1 MITSVA
7 NHVGNRHIL
16 WKLDIATARARGVP
30 VLILGGRLGH
40 ADSADLEEAMNRC
53 LGDGRSMVIDLSSVD
68 YLSSRCL
75 DVLARAE
82 ARSAA
87 GGGRLALAGDAPAVG
102 VALDLANSRAVFVIE
117 PTRDEA
123 VARALDFSP

>member
-7 NHVGNRHIL
+7 DQVGNHHIL
-16 WKLDIATARARGVP
+16 WKLDIVTARAREVP

-40 ADSADLEEAMNRC
+40 AGSAELEEAMNRC

-75 DVLARAE
+75 DVLARAA
-82 ARSAA
+82 ARYAA
-87 GGGRLALAGDAPAVG
+87 GGGRLALAGVAPAVG
-102 VALDLANSRAVFVIE
+102 LALDLANSRAAFVIE

-123 VARALDFSP
+123 VARALDFNA